1 MGIRVEGLD
10 ELRADIVES
19 AAATSEPQEALEEW
33 ARDLDAL
40 IDRSFAS
47 QASPEGDGWAPR
59 RVTTRSRAGGRERPR
74 RREASRPL
82 GVDSGAMKA
91 SISVETTPRAV
102 ILDVGAPHAGFF
114 VRGTRYQPGR
124 AFVPTRDEGE
134 SASAL
139 DDLGEKLA
147 DHATEA
153 LRG

>member
-1 MGIRVEGLD
+1 MGVHVHGLD

-40 IDRSFAS
+40 IGRAFAA
-47 QASPEGDGWAPR
+47 QASPEGDRWAPR
-59 RVTTRSRAGGRERPR
+59 RTTTRSRAGGRERPR
-74 RREASRPL
+74 RREASRAL

-91 SISVETTPRAV
+91 SIHVETAPRAV
-102 ILDVGAPHAGFF
+102 ILDVGAPHANFF
-114 VRGTRYQPGR
+114 VRGRRYQPGR

-147 DHATEA
+147 DRATEA